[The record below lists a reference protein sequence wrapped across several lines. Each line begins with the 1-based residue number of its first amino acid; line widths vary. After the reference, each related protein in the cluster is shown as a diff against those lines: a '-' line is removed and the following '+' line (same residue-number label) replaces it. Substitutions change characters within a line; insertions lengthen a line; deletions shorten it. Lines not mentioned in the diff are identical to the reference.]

1 MTFAIT
7 LPLFPTYSSLPCPLT
22 QRDNVIRS
30 ATNDATIHNHAAI
43 TITTVV
49 ALQLRQAT
57 STVLPTVARV

>member
-1 MTFAIT
+1 MALVVTSICFVSN
-7 LPLFPTYSSLPCPLT
+7 PVGPCPRTKGINFFTVTL
-22 QRDNVIRS
+22 
-30 ATNDATIHNHAAI
+30 NDAGIHDHAAI